1 MMRSSSL
8 YLFVFALFFVG
19 CTSPLEKRL
28 DLEKQKAEWTKKLE
42 ALPEYPAA
50 LDEGMTA
57 ALLDSGMT
65 ADERK
70 RLESKFG
77 EWDKKKV
84 QAGMLRLCLSLGKM
98 LSQNPEANVGE
109 SGIPETSPAL
119 IRLVN
124 TEGFQKA
131 CVELFQLEQ
140 QLASLKK
147 KPQ

>member
-1 MMRSSSL
+1 M
-8 YLFVFALFFVG
+8 
-19 CTSPLEKRL
+19 
-28 DLEKQKAEWTKKLE
+28 AE
-42 ALPEYPAA
+42 
-50 LDEGMTA
+50 

-65 ADERK
+65 PEERQ

-84 QAGMLRLCLSLGKM
+84 QAGMMRLCQSLGKL
-98 LSQNPEANVGE
+98 LSKKPDANVGD
-109 SGIPETSPAL
+109 SGIPETAPAL

-147 KPQ
+147 TAQ